1 MMVSANNSVCFTVR
15 IRTPA
20 VTDFALMFTG
30 SDLTF
35 ASVSHSCCERV
46 QTGTFNHG
54 WGGGGGRG
62 GVGRRGELLSC
73 ICCKSRPF
81 EWSYQLSS
89 FNTTLCACGVLGGGG
104 GRM

>member
-1 MMVSANNSVCFTVR
+1 MHVDLKSASFTVM
-15 IRTPA
+15 IHTPA
-20 VTDFALMFTG
+20 VKNFALMFTG

-35 ASVSHSCCERV
+35 ASVSHICCEHV

-54 WGGGGGRG
+54 WGGGGS
-62 GVGRRGELLSC
+62 GVGLGGGGELLSC

-104 GRM
+104 GGG